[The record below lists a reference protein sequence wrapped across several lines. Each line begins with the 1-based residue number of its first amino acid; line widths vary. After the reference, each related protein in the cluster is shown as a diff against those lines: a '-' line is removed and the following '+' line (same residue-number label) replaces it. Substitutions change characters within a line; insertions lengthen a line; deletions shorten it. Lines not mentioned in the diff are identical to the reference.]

1 MSDNT
6 ERRPSV
12 RELFDLTGRVAL
24 VTGGAGL
31 YGRQIV
37 EALAEAGART
47 FMASRDLD
55 RLQMQ
60 AEVFRGAGLDVTAL
74 GFDQAS
80 EPSVAELL
88 RQMIGAAGG
97 VDILINNAVAR
108 PMGDW
113 SDPVDQFAKSME
125 INATGLFAITR
136 AFGEHMAERGRGS
149 IVNVAS
155 IQGVVGPDFTLY
167 EGLNWGTPPDYFFHK
182 GGLLQLTRYAAAK
195 LGPCGVRVN
204 AIVPGGFFNN
214 QDPQFVTRYNARTF
228 LGRMANESDVKGAIV
243 FLASDASAYVTGA
256 ALAIDGGYTAK

>member
-1 MSDNT
+1 MSDNS
-6 ERRPSV
+6 ERRRSV

-47 FMASRDLD
+47 FLASRDLD
-55 RLQMQ
+55 HLQKQ

-74 GFDQAS
+74 RFDQVS
-80 EPSVAELL
+80 EQSVAELL
-88 RQMIGAAGG
+88 RQMIAAAGG
-97 VDILINNAVAR
+97 IDILINNAVAR

-113 SDPVDQFAKSME
+113 SDPVAQFAASME
-125 INATGLFAITR
+125 VNATGLFAVTR

-149 IVNVAS
+149 IVNVGS
-155 IQGVVGPDFTLY
+155 IQGLVGPDFTLY
-167 EGLNWGTPPDYFFHK
+167 EGLNSGAPPDYFFHK
-182 GGLLQLTRYAAAK
+182 GGMLQLTRYAAAK
-195 LGPCGVRVN
+195 LGPRGVRVN

-214 QDPQFVTRYNARTF
+214 QDPQFVARYNARTF
-228 LGRMANESDVKGAIV
+228 LGRMANDSDVKGAIV

-256 ALAIDGGYTAK
+256 TLAIDGGYTAK